1 MISPLAVR
9 LLAGDVR
16 PRRLVVPGLAERDG
30 DPATIEVSVGIIIRD
45 PQRLDANSPEA
56 VVGRAD
62 HIAEAFAAWS
72 EEGVTEAMCRL
83 EPASVG
89 VVETIADAAQKFR
102 SVGRVG

>member
-1 MISPLAVR
+1 MACAAIGR
-9 LLAGDVR
+9 
-16 PRRLVVPGLAERDG
+16 

-45 PQRLDANSPEA
+45 PQTLDANSPEA

-62 HIAEAFAAWS
+62 YIAEAFAAWS
-72 EEGVTEAMCRL
+72 EEGVTEAICRL